1 MNKSA
6 ELKAQLLV
14 SNYSKYAKKYNEW
27 KNKYFDDR
35 RLYQNMYEQLLKS
48 LKIMG
53 RIGNSYIWVAFNE
66 QFNKDLKQM
75 DEIIAKFEEIEKA
88 A

>member
-6 ELKAQLLV
+6 QHKMELLTAKW
-14 SNYSKYAKKYNEW
+14 SNYAKKYVEW
-27 KNKYFDDR
+27 KDKYYDDR

-53 RIGNSYIWVAFNE
+53 RIGNSHIWCAFNR
-66 QFNKDLKQM
+66 QFDEDLN
-75 DEIIAKFEEIEKA
+75 ELNGIIARFDEIEKA
-88 A
+88 L